1 MTKGDFMSFKRREYG
16 GHFAML
22 DIDFVLNDSRLYDL
36 SDAQKWFFVCLWCLA
51 VKERNPNLGPNWSA
65 FKPKVISRYTH
76 VNLKVVKNSLFLF
89 AQLGLTEISPSGEIT
104 VCGIKDKHPN
114 LKWKDDPETD
124 NIQFDVIET
133 ELELEKEIKKERER
147 ETESEKEN
155 EKETETEKENETE
168 TETESEVEPET
179 EVDPEPDSDSALPK
193 SSCSDDDCG
202 VIDLKRNINTIF
214 NFYIKESGRDP
225 SRYKLTSR
233 RKQKIN
239 ARLKDGFTV
248 AQMTAAIQAVL
259 TNPWNMGEN
268 PQGKR
273 YIELDDHVF
282 NSYEQTEKRL
292 AEFEDK
298 WGKVYDYPENEN

>member
-1 MTKGDFMSFKRREYG
+1 MSFKRREYG
-16 GHFAML
+16 GHFAIL
-22 DIDFVLNDSRLYDL
+22 DVDFVLNDSRLYDL

-65 FKPKVISRYTH
+65 LKPKVISRYTH
-76 VNLKVVKNSLFLF
+76 VSLKVVKNSLPLF
-89 AQLGLTEISPSGEIT
+89 TQLGLTQISPSGEIT

-124 NIQFDVIET
+124 QSQFDVKET
-133 ELELEKEIKKERER
+133 ELELEIKTEGEKERE
-147 ETESEKEN
+147 S
-155 EKETETEKENETE
+155 EKETETESETKSETE
-168 TETESEVEPET
+168 AETESESEAEI
-179 EVDPEPDSDSALPK
+179 ESEPDSESALPK

-202 VIDLKRNINTIF
+202 VIDLTRKLNTIF

-233 RKQKIN
+233 RKQKIK

-292 AEFEDK
+292 AEFEEQ
-298 WGKVYDYPENEN
+298 WGKVYDFPENAN